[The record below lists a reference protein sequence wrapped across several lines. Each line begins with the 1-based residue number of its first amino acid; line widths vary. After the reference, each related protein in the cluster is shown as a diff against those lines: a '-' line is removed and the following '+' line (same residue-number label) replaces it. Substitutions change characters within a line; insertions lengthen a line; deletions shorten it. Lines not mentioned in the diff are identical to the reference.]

1 MKLRSVYDSLLSE
14 GYKEQDELGK
24 LATEIITA
32 FAKNNIGFTKR
43 CYKQF
48 QADPNSITADDINYD
63 SIFIEDHVSPSAY
76 KYLGKMFD
84 GTSLSVLLTDQLSH
98 AGSYHGRYYR
108 NGSRNTNNS
117 IIKLKFPNK
126 DFIDFLEY
134 NFKIYSSNNKE
145 PTNDDYFGVFR
156 SAFGVAYR
164 RTLIH
169 ELQHAYDDFRSSGK
183 YRDNPKSE
191 KYYSKYNPLNPSY
204 SPEQFAEYYGLP
216 HEYWA
221 RFSDTISDMRSIA
234 AKSFAEVAKDFKL
247 KVSGWENID
256 SDGQRRLMRALYKM
270 WDEMRSQR
278 KDFKYLNKK

>member
-14 GYKEQDELGK
+14 GYKEQDELNK
-24 LATEIITA
+24 LATEIITV
-32 FAKNNIGFTKR
+32 FAKHNVAFTKR

-48 QADPNSITADDINYD
+48 LADPDSITADDINYD
-63 SIFIEDHVSPSAY
+63 SISIRDYVSPSAY
-76 KYLGKMFD
+76 PYLGKMFD
-84 GTSLSVLLTDQLSH
+84 GPSLSVLLTAQLSS
-98 AGSYHGRYYR
+98 AGLYHG
-108 NGSRNTNNS
+108 NRNTNNS

-134 NFKIYSSNNKE
+134 NFKIYSSNNEE

-169 ELQHAYDDFRSSGK
+169 ELQHAYDDFRASGK
-183 YRDNPKSE
+183 HRDDPKSK

-204 SPEQFAEYYGLP
+204 SPEQFAEYYGLT

-221 RFSDTISDMRSIA
+221 RFSDTVSNMSSMA
-234 AKSFAEVAKDFKL
+234 SKSFAEVAKDFKL
-247 KVSGWENID
+247 KVRGWGNID
-256 SDGQRRLMRALYKM
+256 NDGQRRLMRALYKM